1 MQSNING
8 EVTHYRPSI
17 SLPIRQVGSSWQEQN
32 KIAET
37 VLGGHELSVDNG
49 YHINGT
55 SQSQA
60 GYSQSI
66 DGLGNASLSMLTP
79 MNPSQI
85 IRQAQISVD
94 DDLPE
99 HDPHGRVSLDV
110 DDSPFMPL
118 SNNLSGSTS
127 SRFKLNSRSVDSP
140 PQQDSATNRS
150 QNGEFQDASQYSYL
164 GLGVHHGSDLII
176 MNTASLLENELGG
189 IGLIGIERA
198 SQASAGRQRVSHQID
213 VDEQLDET
221 PVLITK
227 AESTDSKKSSR
238 KHSYSMSR
246 THLLETTVLFNHQ
259 QNLTN
264 AVTLRQLQHQ
274 QDKKVDLELILRV
287 QRNLEERRV

>member
-1 MQSNING
+1 MDDG
-8 EVTHYRPSI
+8 
-17 SLPIRQVGSSWQEQN
+17 GSK

-37 VLGGHELSVDNG
+37 VLGGHEFSVDNG
-49 YHINGT
+49 YHPNGT
-55 SQSQA
+55 SQNQA

-79 MNPSQI
+79 MNPSQL

-99 HDPHGRVSLDV
+99 HDPHGRASLSV

-140 PQQDSATNRS
+140 PQLDSTTGKS
-150 QNGEFQDASQYSYL
+150 QTGEFQDASQYSYL

-176 MNTASLLENELGG
+176 TNTASLLENELGG
-189 IGLIGIERA
+189 IGLIGIDRA

-221 PVLITK
+221 PILVTK
-227 AESTDSKKSSR
+227 EESAELKKSSR
-238 KHSYSMSR
+238 KHSYSIEDTPVRDSNGPFHSSEHSN
-246 THLLETTVLFNHQ
+246 TASAATQ
-259 QNLTN
+259 
-264 AVTLRQLQHQ
+264 RQEGR
-274 QDKKVDLELILRV
+274 LELLDGARK
-287 QRNLEERRV
+287 